1 MSKEIDFKN
10 RDRFIQL
17 GITISVLR
25 KMRGM
30 SQEQLAAEAM
40 MSRSHLSA
48 IEAPN
53 IVRPFSVEV
62 LFNIADALKVEPG
75 DLLNTSII
83 PDQILNKKRKIG
95 GYGTIKPIATY
106 FNISA
111 PRIRGFRS
119 DLRCTGLPDSY
130 HRSFPQR
137 YKQYRFRLF
146 GQYRC
151 GRIVRP
157 ADPTNPCY
165 PNQRK

>member
-1 MSKEIDFKN
+1 MGKEIDFKN

-40 MSRSHLSA
+40 MSRSHLSV

-83 PDQILNKKRKIG
+83 PDQILNKKEK
-95 GYGTIKPIATY
+95 
-106 FNISA
+106 
-111 PRIRGFRS
+111 
-119 DLRCTGLPDSY
+119 
-130 HRSFPQR
+130 
-137 YKQYRFRLF
+137 
-146 GQYRC
+146 
-151 GRIVRP
+151 
-157 ADPTNPCY
+157 
-165 PNQRK
+165 

>member
-1 MSKEIDFKN
+1 MSREIDFKN

-30 SQEQLAAEAM
+30 SQEQLAAEALM
-40 MSRSHLSA
+40 IRSHLSD

-83 PDQILNKKRKIG
+83 PDQILNKKEK
-95 GYGTIKPIATY
+95 
-106 FNISA
+106 
-111 PRIRGFRS
+111 
-119 DLRCTGLPDSY
+119 
-130 HRSFPQR
+130 
-137 YKQYRFRLF
+137 
-146 GQYRC
+146 
-151 GRIVRP
+151 
-157 ADPTNPCY
+157 
-165 PNQRK
+165 

>member
-1 MSKEIDFKN
+1 MGANLGIPLFQYISALCDVGSRHQCYGLHMEQMSKEIDFKN

-83 PDQILNKKRKIG
+83 PDQILNKKEK
-95 GYGTIKPIATY
+95 
-106 FNISA
+106 
-111 PRIRGFRS
+111 
-119 DLRCTGLPDSY
+119 
-130 HRSFPQR
+130 
-137 YKQYRFRLF
+137 
-146 GQYRC
+146 
-151 GRIVRP
+151 
-157 ADPTNPCY
+157 
-165 PNQRK
+165 

>member
-17 GITISVLR
+17 RITISVLR

-83 PDQILNKKRKIG
+83 PDQILNKKEK
-95 GYGTIKPIATY
+95 
-106 FNISA
+106 
-111 PRIRGFRS
+111 
-119 DLRCTGLPDSY
+119 
-130 HRSFPQR
+130 
-137 YKQYRFRLF
+137 
-146 GQYRC
+146 
-151 GRIVRP
+151 
-157 ADPTNPCY
+157 
-165 PNQRK
+165 